1 LLLRKG
7 ITPGTG
13 NSAGSKDTT
22 IEVQSYFSFGGTVDI
37 ANVARGS
44 LEQFLTYTTSGSR
57 SFMIKKASFNIPNI
71 VSFVADFT
79 YFQEKSGDYLMR
91 LGGSGEL
98 FKEYSAI
105 RFINYK
111 SR

>member
-1 LLLRKG
+1 MGVSFYSASKYLFPLFKNFFLASILEVVTVSVNNISFNPGVSNLVIKKG

-44 LEQFLTYTTSGSR
+44 L
-57 SFMIKKASFNIPNI
+57 
-71 VSFVADFT
+71 
-79 YFQEKSGDYLMR
+79 
-91 LGGSGEL
+91 
-98 FKEYSAI
+98 
-105 RFINYK
+105 
-111 SR
+111 